1 MVGSDLMGFWPT
13 LLVIDIV
20 VGIFLFAMMGVGRII
35 WEVIR
40 NKAPK
45 LFYFPLKE
53 EHYDGIPP
61 YPKRAFAIIFL
72 NVAVILNL
80 IAITIY
86 IGKGLKA

>member
-1 MVGSDLMGFWPT
+1 MGFWPT
-13 LLVIDIV
+13 LLVIDVV
-20 VGIFLFAMMGVGRII
+20 VGIFLFFIMGFGKIL

-40 NKAPK
+40 KKAPK

-53 EHYDGIPP
+53 KHFNGIPP
-61 YPKRAFAIIFL
+61 YPTRAFAIMFL